1 MQVSA
6 FMSNSKCPE
15 LARRFSDQVP
25 KTVTEMMKK
34 VDDFLKSEEAYKSTE
49 LPKGEFPDKGQR
61 TSYRG
66 NRPPRAAYGGGQQR
80 TDNHNTF
87 NRKDHS
93 LTVCLPE
100 QEQRYDNRSRKF
112 TIFIRDALPSD
123 LSVLVRNSTSTAVDD
138 LKPKRKHDRYLDY
151 HGEKGHCTNDCYQLK
166 RQLEAA
172 LEFEKLNHLIK
183 DIRQSL
189 NDDEVHSSKSII
201 PTQYNLRTHQ
211 NERAQGCLIH
221 RSCYDK
227 VSYPKGNCYFGHP
240 SNLSFRMPKEKKQAK
255 QERNTEEVKPGRQGE
270 LAEEEIL
277 INPAFPE
284 QKVTIGTQFSKE
296 CRFQLINL
304 LKSNMDVFAWQP
316 SDMTGFPKRI
326 MKHTLNVNL
335 SIPPVEKKRRVL
347 GTEKSRAV
355 DVSLCVDTTYRSL
368 LDMAYWTLFFVV
380 SCEVQAQIRRIFLD
394 GYGVLDVRIVFFR
407 FLRLSFRMRA
417 F

>member
-1 MQVSA
+1 ME
-6 FMSNSKCPE
+6 N
-15 LARRFSDQVP
+15 
-25 KTVTEMMKK
+25 
-34 VDDFLKSEEAYKSTE
+34 
-49 LPKGEFPDKGQR
+49 
-61 TSYRG
+61 
-66 NRPPRAAYGGGQQR
+66 
-80 TDNHNTF
+80 
-87 NRKDHS
+87 
-93 LTVCLPE
+93 
-100 QEQRYDNRSRKF
+100 
-112 TIFIRDALPSD
+112 
-123 LSVLVRNSTSTAVDD
+123 
-138 LKPKRKHDRYLDY
+138 
-151 HGEKGHCTNDCYQLK
+151 GHCTNDCNQLK

-183 DIRQSL
+183 DIRQRGSTKGRQPGNNNGKGKVINMCEGYL
-189 NDDEVHSSKSII
+189 SKHYFDNLPPSVKARLA
-201 PTQYNLRTHQ
+201 PTQTELVGFYGEQ
-211 NERAQGCLIH
+211 LIPMGKVELEVAFG
-221 RSCYDK
+221 SE

-355 DVSLCVDTTYRSL
+355 DVSLCVDVASL
-368 LDMAYWTLFFVV
+368 V
-380 SCEVQAQIRRIFLD
+380 SRVSITKSESVNL
-394 GYGVLDVRIVFFR
+394 
-407 FLRLSFRMRA
+407 
-417 F
+417 